1 MDIDFNT
8 LDTGEDL
15 STDSHSAVFTA
26 ERLRL
31 EKELRI
37 LAQTHGKKLLSK
49 PMFSREAANPVTQL
63 EYNTRLYTLL
73 HIIRNPELTE
83 QRNPLADTWKTT
95 YTHVPYNDKATNW
108 NISKKDRESI
118 VTLLKELGMYKRFV
132 CDSVKSVIE
141 RVTDYYK
148 TQKISMLEEKVRTLE
163 LRLEDN
169 GNIWYRGVE
178 IKKLARVYKVVIGD
192 FELSTRH
199 GTFEKM
205 DDFLKQVDKLLG

>member
-1 MDIDFNT
+1 MDFNT
-8 LDTGEDL
+8 LYTGEDL
-15 STDSHSAVFTA
+15 STDTSSAVFAA

-37 LAQTHGKKLLSK
+37 LAKTHGKKLLST
-49 PMFSREAANPVTQL
+49 PMFSREAVNPVTQL

-83 QRNPLADTWKTT
+83 QRYPLADTWKST
-95 YTHVPYNDKATNW
+95 YTHVPYNEKATNW
-108 NISKKDRESI
+108 KLSKKDREAI

-132 CDSVKSVIE
+132 CDSVKSVID

-148 TQKISMLEEKVRTLE
+148 TQKISMLEEKVKTLE

-178 IKKLARVYKVVIGD
+178 IKKISRVYKVVIGD

-199 GTFEKM
+199 GTFDKM
-205 DDFLKQVDKLLG
+205 EDYLSQIDKLLG